1 MWKWMPPT
9 AGPLPAA
16 ASASTSPASPRASSL
31 CLACCALLLATSS
44 VLGGCPGGA
53 LPSPEPT
60 RVQEGAN
67 CSWNLDRHARSYNH
81 LEGDVRWR
89 RLYSAT
95 KFFLRMDKTGKVD
108 GTRRKNCINSDRDKL
123 SRAKTRQ
130 ALAELRGFTETHTLA
145 RVACSK
151 GSPDQR
157 LFSPLP
163 GVMEIRSVSVG
174 VVAIK
179 SVNTGLYLAMSKKG
193 KLFGSEEYNHNCKFK
208 ERIEE
213 NGYNTYASL
222 RWKQK
227 GRQMFVS
234 LNGRGTPRRGHKTR
248 RKHLSAHFL
257 PMLVS

>member
-108 GTRRKNCINSDRDKL
+108 GTRRKNCINS
-123 SRAKTRQ
+123 
-130 ALAELRGFTETHTLA
+130 
-145 RVACSK
+145 
-151 GSPDQR
+151 
-157 LFSPLP
+157 
-163 GVMEIRSVSVG
+163 VMEIRSVSVG

>member
-44 VLGGCPGGA
+44 ALGGCPGGTV
-53 LPSPEPT
+53 PSPEPT
-60 RVQEGAN
+60 RVQEGTN
-67 CSWNLDRHARSYNH
+67 CSWSLDRHARSYNH

-108 GTRRKNCINSDRDKL
+108 GTRRKNCINS
-123 SRAKTRQ
+123 
-130 ALAELRGFTETHTLA
+130 
-145 RVACSK
+145 
-151 GSPDQR
+151 
-157 LFSPLP
+157 
-163 GVMEIRSVSVG
+163 VMEIRSVSVG